1 MADGHGGEGTN
12 DWEGPCD
19 PLLMQ
24 DYFDDVYYLLDIP
37 NIIDPPPPLAAQPPQ
52 TATAGYSG
60 DNRPST
66 SNNAAV
72 DVNVTVPTPPTHIAQ
87 VATDPPCASR
97 TQDVVGS
104 SACTSSATASTSA
117 AAAAMHK
124 NALDCTGCHVL
135 REVVHSNGFGEA
147 TRLCVHGAAGVFYHA
162 TLEVYHVNSEG
173 LATAMTHQSYIDF
186 RGRDYLWVKH
196 YLADYAQQ
204 RASGGYTVIRDSI
217 SAFHDALC
225 SGMNYGGKAAA
236 DGRRGGEMEAAVVEN
251 GGGSSRP
258 QQQELAGAAPTIID
272 QGHAAAAAAAA
283 AGPSSIPSDN
293 NEQERQEV
301 VRQPVGRSA
310 LAIQRERASNLK
322 LADLARYFH
331 LPMAEA
337 ATHLGVCATVLK
349 STSRKF
355 HIARWPHRK
364 IKSINTH
371 IAKLREKGGNDG
383 MREMERLIEARRKI
397 YAKLLGHQ

>member
-12 DWEGPCD
+12 DWEGPYD

-24 DYFDDVYYLLDIP
+24 DYFDDIYYLLDIP

-52 TATAGYSG
+52 TDTAGYSG

-87 VATDPPCASR
+87 VAADPPCASR
-97 TQDVVGS
+97 TQDVVVGS

-117 AAAAMHK
+117 AAVAHQT
-124 NALDCTGCHVL
+124 ALDCTGCHVL
-135 REVVHSNGFGEA
+135 REVA

-162 TLEVYHVNSEG
+162 IQEVYRVNSEG
-173 LATAMTHQSYIDF
+173 LATAMTHQSYID
-186 RGRDYLWVKH
+186 GRDYVWVKH
-196 YLADYAQQ
+196 YLTDYAQQ
-204 RASGGYTVIRDSI
+204 RASGGYTVIRDPI

-225 SGMNYGGKAAA
+225 AGMNYGGNAGD
-236 DGRRGGEMEAAVVEN
+236 DGHRGGEMAAAAVVEN

-258 QQQELAGAAPTIID
+258 DEQQELAGAAPLIIE
-272 QGHAAAAAAAA
+272 QGHAPASAAA
-283 AGPSSIPSDN
+283 AGPSIPSAN
-293 NEQERQEV
+293 NEQERPEV
-301 VRQPVGRSA
+301 VGQPVGRSA
-310 LAIQRERASNLK
+310 LTIQRERASNLK

-383 MREMERLIEARRKI
+383 MGEMERLIEARRKI
-397 YAKLLGHQ
+397 YAKLLGHL

>member
-12 DWEGPCD
+12 DWEGPYD

-24 DYFDDVYYLLDIP
+24 DYFDDIYYLLDIP

-52 TATAGYSG
+52 TDTAGYSG

-87 VATDPPCASR
+87 VAADPPCASR
-97 TQDVVGS
+97 TQDVVVGS

-117 AAAAMHK
+117 AAVAHQT
-124 NALDCTGCHVL
+124 ALDCTGCHVL
-135 REVVHSNGFGEA
+135 REVVHSNGLEA

-162 TLEVYHVNSEG
+162 IQEVYRVNSEG
-173 LATAMTHQSYIDF
+173 LATAMTHQSYIDA
-186 RGRDYLWVKH
+186 K
-196 YLADYAQQ
+196 
-204 RASGGYTVIRDSI
+204 
-217 SAFHDALC
+217 
-225 SGMNYGGKAAA
+225 
-236 DGRRGGEMEAAVVEN
+236 
-251 GGGSSRP
+251 
-258 QQQELAGAAPTIID
+258 
-272 QGHAAAAAAAA
+272 
-283 AGPSSIPSDN
+283 
-293 NEQERQEV
+293 
-301 VRQPVGRSA
+301 
-310 LAIQRERASNLK
+310 RERASNLK

-383 MREMERLIEARRKI
+383 MGEMERLIEARRKI
-397 YAKLLGHQ
+397 YAKLLGHL